1 MNSEPTLS
9 LDNPFPSNNGND
21 LELAEAIE
29 DTDQEPI
36 DHAAGKH
43 LAVSALYK
51 HLDDL
56 TLDEKSVIS
65 RRFGLNGRGA
75 ETQKEISDAMG
86 VSLGTVVKIE
96 RSAMFKLR
104 NPEITSKLRGYHY

>member
-1 MNSEPTLS
+1 
-9 LDNPFPSNNGND
+9 
-21 LELAEAIE
+21 
-29 DTDQEPI
+29 
-36 DHAAGKH
+36 
-43 LAVSALYK
+43 
-51 HLDDL
+51 
-56 TLDEKSVIS
+56 VIS